1 MNLPNKLTLLRIIA
15 IPFFIFFLMTSFAP
29 FSKWIAFGLFI
40 VASLTDFLDG
50 YIARKYHLVTDFGKF
65 ADPLADKL
73 LVCSALICLLS
84 LDKISVYIVLVI
96 IARDFI
102 ISGFRLVAAGKG
114 IVIAADW
121 SGKVK
126 TALQMVMILFIIADI
141 SFLFPVTIGLEI
153 IVTVLTVVSLIE
165 CMVKNKGVLK
175 ENKVEK

>member
-1 MNLPNKLTLLRIIA
+1 M
-15 IPFFIFFLMTSFAP
+15 
-29 FSKWIAFGLFI
+29 
-40 VASLTDFLDG
+40 ASLTDFLDG
-50 YIARKYHLVTDFGKF
+50 YIARKKNLVTDFGKF

-84 LDKISVYIVLVI
+84 LGKISVYIVLII

-121 SGKVK
+121 SGKIK

-141 SFLFPVTIGLEI
+141 PFFAIFTLVLEI
-153 IVTVLTVVSLIE
+153 VVVALTVISLVE
-165 CMVKNKGVLK
+165 CLIKNSKVLK
-175 ENKVEK
+175 EEK